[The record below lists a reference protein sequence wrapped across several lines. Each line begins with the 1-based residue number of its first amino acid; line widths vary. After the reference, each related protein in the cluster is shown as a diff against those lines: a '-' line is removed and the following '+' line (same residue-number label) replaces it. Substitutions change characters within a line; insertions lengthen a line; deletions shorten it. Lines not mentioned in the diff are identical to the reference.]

1 MNIEYTQ
8 INSNTKSFVAVLAA
22 LGAVIG
28 LALLSVLH
36 MEHEGHHITG
46 MTNQIVWGIP
56 HVFAI
61 FLIVMASGTLN
72 IASIGT
78 VFGRKIY
85 KPMGRLSAF
94 MAIALLA
101 GGLMV
106 LVLDLGRPDRLIV
119 AMTMYNFKSIFFY
132 LLKK

>member
-61 FLIVMASGTLN
+61 LLIVMASGALN

-119 AMTMYNFKSIFFY
+119 AMTMYNFKSIFM
-132 LLKK
+132 KQIH